1 MNRITA
7 VLLAMAVLLVHVL
20 GVHRDGLGA
29 FAPPFESAHAAYH
42 LGRNLA
48 HEGVLAWNIDPEGAT
63 AGGLWSYPSPL
74 LVALAALFE
83 RTYMTVTWAAQIL
96 GITCVLLTVYLSTR
110 FDTDRIAGV
119 VPALLLVASGAI
131 AASGASGTE
140 WPIAVL
146 LLATAFVGLEHGR
159 SRFAA
164 LGLAL
169 LVVTRPE
176 GILAAIALAIQ
187 TLLRHRMKRRT
198 GAGSGRG
205 RAPTRHHYRIPSMV
219 VFLPAFV
226 TLAIAQA
233 LGASLLSDLARIVRP
248 DTATVA
254 QGLHQLR
261 DFMVATIS
269 PLLLVFPLVALAMG
283 ELSGIG
289 RRALFLALVWCAASV
304 AAGGGPAAFDIAFT
318 PALPIAFIAIQQGIA
333 RALDTYRANMERLS
347 WVAIALAIA
356 GSLLAS
362 RFPGDLG
369 GLGLRDVQER
379 AWTAAAAPPPG
390 REALIGRSALFS
402 EIRLTVGLRRVG
414 SFLRD
419 RLPEDATVLSP
430 WPGALGYLAGVQVV
444 DLFGRTTM
452 LSPGR
457 RVSWSPEPPIV
468 DLRAALATE
477 PDYIVPTI
485 GGLESLVSGELN
497 DGLPESL
504 FALDPSDGEEL
515 RTDVAALLTRYELVV
530 TTGRELDGQ
539 LDSRPLLLLRKRGL
553 SKAPTLRFARRRNGI
568 IEFRVGFEPTA
579 SGTPVADLPQVY
591 DALVTAIR
599 ADGTREILDPTGR
612 PRGTDRPRG
621 QTVPEAS
628 VRTIVGVVID
638 PRWLPAVSLARIP
651 ADVLNADP
659 PIVTLEA
666 RLLHHRL
673 NPRLPSADAAAPLVL
688 QVR

>member
-1 MNRITA
+1 
-7 VLLAMAVLLVHVL
+7 
-20 GVHRDGLGA
+20 
-29 FAPPFESAHAAYH
+29 
-42 LGRNLA
+42 
-48 HEGVLAWNIDPEGAT
+48 
-63 AGGLWSYPSPL
+63 
-74 LVALAALFE
+74 
-83 RTYMTVTWAAQIL
+83 
-96 GITCVLLTVYLSTR
+96 
-110 FDTDRIAGV
+110 
-119 VPALLLVASGAI
+119 
-131 AASGASGTE
+131 
-140 WPIAVL
+140 

-198 GAGSGRG
+198 GTGAGRG
-205 RAPTRHHYRIPSMV
+205 RVPTRHHYRIPSMV

-248 DTATVA
+248 DTATVVH
-254 QGLHQLR
+254 GLQQLR
-261 DFMVATIS
+261 DFLVATIS
-269 PLLLVFPLVALAMG
+269 PLLLVFPLVALVMG

-289 RRALFLALVWCAASV
+289 KRALFIALVWCAASV

-369 GLGLRDVQER
+369 SLGLRDVQER
-379 AWTAAAAPPPG
+379 AWTAAAPPPPG
-390 REALIGRSALFS
+390 RDALIGRSALFS

-430 WPGALGYLAGVQVV
+430 WPGALGYLTGVQVV

-457 RVSWSPEPPIV
+457 RVSWSPEPPTV
-468 DLRAALATE
+468 DLRTALATE

-504 FALDPSDGEEL
+504 FACDPSDGEEL
-515 RTDVAALLTRYELVV
+515 RIDIAALLTRYELVV
-530 TTGRELDGQ
+530 TTGRGPDTQ
-539 LDSRPLLLLRKRGL
+539 LDARPLVLLRKRGL
-553 SKAPTLRFARRRNGI
+553 SKAPTLRFARRRSGL
-568 IEFRVGFEPTA
+568 IEFRVGFEQTG
-579 SGTPVADLPQVY
+579 SGTPDADLPQVY
-591 DALVTAIR
+591 DAIVTAIR

-638 PRWLPAVSLARIP
+638 PRWSPAVSLARIP

-659 PIVTLEA
+659 PIVTLGA

-673 NPRLPSADAAAPLVL
+673 DPSLPSADAAAPLVF